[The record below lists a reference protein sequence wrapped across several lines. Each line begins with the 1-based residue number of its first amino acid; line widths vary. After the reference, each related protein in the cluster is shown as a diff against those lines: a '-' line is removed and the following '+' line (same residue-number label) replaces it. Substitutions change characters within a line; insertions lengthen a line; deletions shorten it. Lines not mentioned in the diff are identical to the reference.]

1 MSYIIS
7 LRLQQETYMQ
17 YQSIFHKLNEGH
29 REPQSKLLGDNLSK
43 IACEIIDQA
52 FGSLVKN
59 AQTKDQDSA
68 KVLKQVQDAIL
79 KYMPWS
85 VSFFSNERLLPLV
98 NHVKTLMY
106 EQNGNYYISYPAQ
119 RPLIDELLGC
129 AAQMRRD
136 RNEYVVPGLKAFTKV
151 VDQGVTS
158 LIREP
163 KKLLKFNMVVDKTL
177 NGVISL
183 TTGLGYK
190 RFENLSKIYD
200 AQTIVAYLDHFL
212 VFLDNEGQ
220 QQAKTLTE

>member
-1 MSYIIS
+1 MTYTIS
-7 LRLQQETYMQ
+7 LRLQPETYMQ
-17 YQSIFHKLNEGH
+17 YQSIFQKLNDGH
-29 REPQSKLLGDNLSK
+29 REPQSKLLGDNLAK

-52 FGSLVKN
+52 FGNLVKN
-59 AQTKDQDSA
+59 AKTKDQDSA

-85 VSFFSNERLLPLV
+85 VSFFGNDRLLPLV

-106 EQNGNYYISYPAQ
+106 EENGSYYISYPVE
-119 RPLIDELLGC
+119 RVLIDELLGC
-129 AAQMRRD
+129 AAQMRQG

-163 KKLLKFNMVVDKTL
+163 KKLLKFNLVVDKTL

-190 RFENLSKIYD
+190 RFENLSRIYD
-200 AQTIVAYLDHFL
+200 AQTIVAYFDHFL
-212 VFLDNEGQ
+212 VFLDNEGK
-220 QQAKTLTE
+220 QQARALTE